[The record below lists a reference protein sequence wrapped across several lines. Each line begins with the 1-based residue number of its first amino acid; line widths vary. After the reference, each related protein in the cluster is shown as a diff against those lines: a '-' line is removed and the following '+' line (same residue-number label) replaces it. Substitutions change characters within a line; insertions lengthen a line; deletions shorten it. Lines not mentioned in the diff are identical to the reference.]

1 VLYELSASKH
11 IIRQDVLR
19 WATVLEWRTSSVS
32 STLLLLLAAYPE
44 FRNLFY
50 YRVSSERLS
59 LKMLAQPFKLIY
71 RESSTLSI
79 SARDSIGPGLFIQHG
94 FSTVVAAESIG
105 ANCLIR
111 QQV

>member
-1 VLYELSASKH
+1 MSETNQRSEPGKHVFLGVVAGCMAQLLWLYELSASKH

-50 YRVSSERLS
+50 YRLSSECLS

-71 RESSTLSI
+71 RE
-79 SARDSIGPGLFIQHG
+79 
-94 FSTVVAAESIG
+94 
-105 ANCLIR
+105 
-111 QQV
+111 